1 MAEDIARIEISGDAG
16 PVTAAAVTA
25 VIAEVLHEDAVQRAM
40 PVRRPRPSA
49 WVSATR
55 PRDLQVPMPSDSFE
69 LVQWHQQSGESS
81 TGDVA
86 ES

>member
-1 MAEDIARIEISGDAG
+1 MTDEIARIEISGDAG
-16 PVTAAAVTA
+16 AVAAAAVTA
-25 VIAEVLHEDAVQRAM
+25 VIAEVLHEEAVQRAI

-69 LVQWHQQSGESS
+69 LVPWHQSGESS
-81 TGDVA
+81 TGDGA
-86 ES
+86 DS

>member
-1 MAEDIARIEISGDAG
+1 MTDEIARIEISGDAG
-16 PVTAAAVTA
+16 AVTAAAVTA
-25 VIAEVLHEDAVQRAM
+25 VIAEVLHEEAVQRAM

-69 LVQWHQQSGESS
+69 LVAWHQQSGEPSG
-81 TGDVA
+81 GDA
-86 ES
+86 AGS